1 VQPQP
6 LFAKCSHA
14 LHEVTNW
21 IGMADPG
28 EEQFLMGTKADK
40 SATLLEVSVALEI
53 VRGERN
59 LLRAEVSMLR
69 EQLARETARAE
80 RSEARLHEVT
90 MTMAELSREAILAPA
105 RSNATE
111 VLMDGKSILRLNN
124 PVAAQR

>member
-1 VQPQP
+1 
-6 LFAKCSHA
+6 
-14 LHEVTNW
+14 
-21 IGMADPG
+21 MADPG

-40 SATLLEVSVALEI
+40 SAKLLEVSVALEI

-111 VLMDGKSILRLNN
+111 VLMDGKSVLRLNN
-124 PVAAQR
+124 PIAAQR